1 LQLEH
6 RTPGRAG
13 SGSDDVDAIVAEL
26 VQAGLVTI
34 GTDAGGRGTWA
45 LTPAGEQVA
54 NQIAMSAE
62 DDGVALLTA
71 LLDANAT

>member
-1 LQLEH
+1 MLEH
-6 RTPGRAG
+6 
-13 SGSDDVDAIVAEL
+13 
-26 VQAGLVTI
+26 AGLLTI
-34 GTDAGGRGTWA
+34 GTDAEGRETWT
-45 LTPAGEQVA
+45 LTPTGEQVA